1 MDSPV
6 KKINQLY
13 KIMIGLAYLFFTISN
28 SFIDSITKMQ
38 KTIYKWSQYYLM
50 YSPVWRL
57 LTSQSVISKQNFS
70 DSRRDKAQKPKEN
83 KFEVTSIAE
92 RPKAI

>member
-1 MDSPV
+1 
-6 KKINQLY
+6 
-13 KIMIGLAYLFFTISN
+13 
-28 SFIDSITKMQ
+28 
-38 KTIYKWSQYYLM
+38 M

-70 DSRRDKAQKPKEN
+70 DSTRNKAQKPKEN

-92 RPKAI
+92 RSKAIEKLCAKKPFNIRLYVAHSVLLGASICG